1 MLPYDI
7 HKYTNGYD
15 ATTVVV
21 LYCRQSHM
29 GLQQI
34 WVKMPN
40 FASLS
45 NYTCQINNTLNI
57 CVEYMFVY
65 FVLLDELVMLKSK

>member
-1 MLPYDI
+1 
-7 HKYTNGYD
+7 
-15 ATTVVV
+15 
-21 LYCRQSHM
+21 M
-29 GLQQI
+29 GLQQT

-65 FVLLDELVMLKSK
+65 FALLDELVMLKSK